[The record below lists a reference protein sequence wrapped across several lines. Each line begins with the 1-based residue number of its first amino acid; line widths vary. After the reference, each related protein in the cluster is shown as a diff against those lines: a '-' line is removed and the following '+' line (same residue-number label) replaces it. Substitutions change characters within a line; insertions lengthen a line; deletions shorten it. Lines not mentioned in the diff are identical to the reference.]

1 VKKFR
6 IPRGTADVLPEE
18 AELWNY
24 IEQVSKTIFKRYNY
38 KEIRTP
44 IFEHTEL
51 FQRGVGETTDIVE
64 KEMYTFEDRAGR
76 SLTLRP
82 EGTASVVRSFVENKL
97 FANPDPTKLFYI
109 GPMFRYERP
118 QSGRMRQFTQ
128 IGVEAFGSTDPGL
141 DAEVIALGMKLFEE
155 MGLKDLRLEI
165 NSVGCPV
172 CRPRY
177 REQLVTYLHGVEEQL
192 CTDCKSR
199 IDRNPMRVLDCKVE
213 SCQAA
218 TAEAPTMVEHL
229 CENCRTHD
237 DQVKKH
243 LTEMGIDFV
252 ENPRLV
258 RGLDYYTQT
267 AFEIKSEG
275 VGAVGTI
282 CGGGRYNG
290 LVEEIGDND
299 VPGIG
304 FAFSIERIALALKAE
319 NIQFVHD
326 QGIDLYLIILGD
338 QAKTVGTKLLY
349 DLRNQ
354 GLIAEMDYLNRKMK
368 AQMKAA
374 DRLKAKYTLI
384 IGENEL
390 QEGKAIFRNMETGEQ
405 EEVTFEHMTEELV
418 QKLKNRE
425 A

>member
-1 VKKFR
+1 MKRFQ
-6 IPRGTADVLPEE
+6 IPRGTADILPEE

-24 IEQVSKTIFKRYNY
+24 IEQVSKDVFKRYSY
-38 KEIRTP
+38 REIKTP
-44 IFEHTEL
+44 IFEYTEL

-82 EGTASVVRSFVENKL
+82 EGTASVVRSFVDNKL
-97 FANPDPTKLFYI
+97 YANPDPTKLFYI

-118 QSGRMRQFTQ
+118 QAGRTRQFTQ
-128 IGVEAFGSTDPGL
+128 IGVEAFGSTDPSI
-141 DAEVIALGMKLFEE
+141 DAEVIALAMNIFQE

-172 CRPRY
+172 CRPTY
-177 REQLVTYLHGVEEQL
+177 REKLVTYLNGVKEHL
-192 CTDCKSR
+192 CKDCQSR
-199 IDRNPMRVLDCKVE
+199 IDRNPMRVLDCKVD

-218 TAEAPTMVEHL
+218 TKEAPTIHQHL
-229 CENCRTHD
+229 CDDCQTHY
-237 DQVKKH
+237 DQLKTY
-243 LTEMGIDFV
+243 LNDMGIEYV

-290 LVEEIGDND
+290 LVEEMGGND

-304 FAFSIERIALALKAE
+304 FAFSIERIALALKSE
-319 NIQFVHD
+319 NVPLNLH
-326 QGIDLYLIILGD
+326 QGLDVYTIALGEA
-338 QAKTVGTKLLY
+338 AKRLATKVTY
-349 DLRNQ
+349 ELRNNK
-354 GLIAEMDYLNRKMK
+354 LSAEMDYLDRKMK

-374 DRLKAKYTLI
+374 DRLQAKFVLI
-384 IGENEL
+384 LGENEL
-390 QEGKAIFRNMETGEQ
+390 KEEKVILRNMGNGEQ
-405 EEVTFEHMTEELV
+405 QEIPLQSIVEKII
-418 QKLKNRE
+418 QIAK